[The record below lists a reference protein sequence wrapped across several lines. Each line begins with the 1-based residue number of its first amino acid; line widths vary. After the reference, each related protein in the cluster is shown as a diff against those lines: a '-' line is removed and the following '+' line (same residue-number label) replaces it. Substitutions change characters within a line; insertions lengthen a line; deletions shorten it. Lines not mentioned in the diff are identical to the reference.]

1 MFDATKR
8 QYTDISFEQINIDEP
23 SGQELAVRYGVTG
36 IPRLVF
42 LGSSNEV
49 LYNGGAP
56 MDPESFR
63 GLINEHR

>member
-8 QYTDISFEQINIDEP
+8 QFTDISFEQINIDEP
-23 SGQELAVRYGVTG
+23 SGQELAGRYGVTG

-42 LGSSNEV
+42 LDGSSQV

-56 MDPESFR
+56 MDAESFH
-63 GLINEHR
+63 GLINQHR